1 MTPSLLWNPIV
12 AKEYRSR
19 MRTWRSPFAI
29 TLYVLL
35 LGGLGWLVFA
45 GISSSAGSP
54 FGGGQA
60 AAYGRNLFTFLIIFQ
75 LLLLTFITP
84 ALTAGTISGERERQ
98 TIDLLFCTRVRPF
111 AILWGKLLASMSFVL
126 LLLVISIPIFSL
138 VFLFGGIELD
148 QVVTSFLVT
157 GVAALTLGA
166 MGIFFSTIAPRTL
179 PSTVAAYGAAFV
191 LLFGTLLIATL
202 RPTEFDSNTRTT
214 PAPPAISY
222 LSPITAL
229 GAIVSDGSYFGPLP
243 WPMVRPRS
251 SPASGAGGSTYCY
264 PTPGGGK
271 QCVTTGASAPLIRQ
285 GPGPTAVLSG
295 PSSQASVIPAGPFAG
310 WRYWQASITLDLGL
324 SAVALIL
331 SAMLLPPVRRF
342 PWKRIG
348 ARVK

>member
-1 MTPSLLWNPIV
+1 
-12 AKEYRSR
+12 
-19 MRTWRSPFAI
+19 MRTWRSPLAI

-45 GISSSAGSP
+45 GISASAGSP

-60 AAYGRNLFTFLIIFQ
+60 ATYGQNLFTFLIIFQ
-75 LLLLTFITP
+75 LLLLSFITP
-84 ALTAGTISGERERQ
+84 ALTAGAISGERERQ

-148 QVVTSFLVT
+148 QVVTAFLVT

-202 RPTEFDSNTRTT
+202 RPTEFDSNTRTP

-229 GAIVSDGSYFGPLP
+229 GSIVSNPTSFGPLP
-243 WPMVRPRS
+243 WPMIRAKV
-251 SPASGAGGSTYCY
+251 SPGSRGGSTVCY
-264 PTPGGGK
+264 PTAGGGQ
-271 QCVTTGASAPLIRQ
+271 QCFTTGPNMTILR
-285 GPGPTAVLSG
+285 PGPSATAVLPG

-324 SAVALIL
+324 SAIALIL